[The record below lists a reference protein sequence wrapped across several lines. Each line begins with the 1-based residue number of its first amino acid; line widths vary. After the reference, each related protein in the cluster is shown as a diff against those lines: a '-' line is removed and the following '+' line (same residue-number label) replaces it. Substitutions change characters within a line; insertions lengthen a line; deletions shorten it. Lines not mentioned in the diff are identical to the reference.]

1 MAHLDLI
8 QKDSYSDTSSY
19 KHTITHKHTYTYT
32 HTHTHTHT
40 HNHAMVYRDTK
51 YVALLCKGERYLK
64 NQFHTIPSTV

>member
-19 KHTITHKHTYTYT
+19 KHTITHKHT
-32 HTHTHTHT
+32 
-40 HNHAMVYRDTK
+40 HNHAMVYRDIK

-64 NQFHTIPSTV
+64 NQFHTIPGIFNLVSKYFH